1 MADNK
6 LKGITWDET
15 PAVEKPVEKDMSG
28 VSWDKPTVFGAM
40 KQGFKEAVT
49 PEAISEL
56 GQRIPPGA
64 AGRMAA
70 TARFG
75 TGLAR
80 IPANLMRIAGVEG
93 PSEFVKAVDEG
104 AKNLTES
111 AGYTGGLP
119 AAANLAGEVLL
130 GGAALKGASK
140 LAPVVEAL
148 PGGATFVKGL
158 SQSPYAQAI
167 LGGMGFGAA
176 GSTGSQYDVLKEA
189 GLGGLFGFGGQA
201 VASGVGSV
209 AAPVLKRYKELK
221 GLGYT
226 DAEIL
231 KDTTIG
237 QLLGGKVEKLEK
249 VLSDIPFSGVAQA
262 QEKGIKSLRDTMATK
277 VAPILQ
283 REKAAE
289 NVLDTSLGQFKTAEN
304 RALSDAQL
312 AAKRK
317 LETGQA
323 KQTAALKDTES
334 AVFIPAVNYAL
345 KPLNITIP
353 EGTPGNQAMKIGQ
366 KAISDAYNTSLKN
379 FSNLRLTKD
388 VQDDL
393 NSLTNTYSDKY
404 LGKENAELFKN
415 DIQRLISSSSSGKW
429 LTPDNWQRNL
439 SDLSNEAYKMS
450 QKDARYGKALYELKD
465 KWMDLIE
472 GQVGSDLFKSA
483 NTAFSK
489 FKIPERASTYASSIK
504 AGGEFSPNELVN
516 ALRAEMTTKRLA
528 GGEDELQQL
537 AVEANN
543 RLLASRNAL
552 KGTQTSAKQ
561 NLSDL
566 YDEKSR
572 ALEDRFTG
580 LQSNLA
586 QQKAALK
593 SQAEAQVGKQ
603 KAAIEDITGLP
614 GDNSYENKRLGY
626 ALGTGSLIGGGYG
639 LSRFGIDPMASL
651 GIAGTTILGTRG
663 AYSPAVQN
671 LLKKTAIGERSPIVR
686 EAGETL
692 RENAPLVGVT
702 AAQENQR
709 SRQEEDTYPLDNLEV
724 PKKEGGIVGY
734 APGGSVFNP
743 QGGDYDYKT
752 AQAYGMGPKGTGQNA
767 GHWGSVAPTSDDE
780 RMLRGLPEDSYVM
793 LKGKNHPTFH
803 KAEAAEKQRGSKI
816 VKVGNRYYSIP
827 E

>member
-6 LKGITWDET
+6 YRGITWDE
-15 PAVEKPVEKDMSG
+15 PAKPEEKEPTG
-28 VSWDKPTVFGAM
+28 VSWDKPTVLGAI
-40 KQGFKEAVT
+40 KQGAEQAFT

-56 GQRIPPGA
+56 GKRIPPGA

-70 TARFG
+70 AARFG

-119 AAANLAGEVLL
+119 EVANLGGEILL

-148 PGGATFVKGL
+148 PGGAALVKGL

-189 GLGGLFGFGGQA
+189 GLGGLFGLGGQA
-201 VASGVGSV
+201 AASSIGSV
-209 AAPVLKRYKELK
+209 AAPVLTRYKELK

-237 QLLGGKVEKLEK
+237 QLLGGKAQTLEK
-249 VLSDIPFSGVAQA
+249 ILEAVPFSGVSQA
-262 QEKGIKSLRDTMATK
+262 VEKGAKSLRDTMATK
-277 VAPILQ
+277 VAPIFQ
-283 REKAAE
+283 RQKAAE
-289 NVLDTSLGQFKTAEN
+289 NVLDTSLGQFKTAEQRMLN
-304 RALSDAQL
+304 DAKAEAQRKLAIGQTKQATTLDDAQL
-312 AAKRK
+312 AAQRKLESGQTKQSTTLEDAKLAAQRK
-317 LETGQA
+317 LETEQA
-323 KQTAALKDTES
+323 TQNAALKSTQSD
-334 AVFIPAVNYAL
+334 VFIPAVNYAL
-345 KPLNITIP
+345 KPLNIVIP

-366 KAISDAYNTSLKN
+366 TAISDAYNESLKN
-379 FSNLRLTKD
+379 FSNLRLTKNI
-388 VQDDL
+388 QDDL
-393 NSLTNTYSDKY
+393 KSLTNTPGKEGKIYNEGY
-404 LGKENAELFKN
+404 LGKQNAGLFKN
-415 DIQRLISSSSSGKW
+415 DIQRLIEETSKGKW
-429 LTPDNWQRNL
+429 LTPDNWQRSLSNL
-439 SDLSNEAYKMS
+439 SKEAYSLRQTDPRYS
-450 QKDARYGKALYELKD
+450 QALYELKD
-465 KWMDLIE
+465 KWMDLVE
-472 GQVGSDLFKSA
+472 SQVGSDLFKAA

-489 FKIPERASTYASSIK
+489 FKIPERASAYASSIK

-537 AVEANN
+537 AVNAHNKLMGEREALAASQAAAKQGVKDLSVSEN
-543 RLLASRNAL
+543 RAL
-552 KGTQTSAKQ
+552 SDLQTTAKQNLKDLFTGKNRALSDLQTTAKQ

-566 YDEKSR
+566 YGAKGQG
-572 ALEDRFTG
+572 LEDKFTG
-580 LQSNLA
+580 LGSNLA

-614 GDNSYENKRLGY
+614 SDNSYEGRRLGY
-626 ALGTGSLIGGGYG
+626 ALGVGSLGGYG
-639 LSRFGIDPMASL
+639 LSRFGVDPMVSL
-651 GIAGTTILGTRG
+651 GAAGAGILGSRG
-663 AYSPAVQN
+663 VYSPAVQN
-671 LLKKTAIGERSPIVR
+671 LLKNTAIGNRNPIVR

-692 RENAPLVGVT
+692 RENAPLVGIT
-702 AAQENQR
+702 TAQEQQR
-709 SRQEEDTYPLDNLEV
+709 SRQQEEEDFSPLDNLEV
-724 PKKEGGIVGY
+724 P
-734 APGGSVFNP
+734 
-743 QGGDYDYKT
+743 
-752 AQAYGMGPKGTGQNA
+752 
-767 GHWGSVAPTSDDE
+767 
-780 RMLRGLPEDSYVM
+780 R
-793 LKGKNHPTFH
+793 
-803 KAEAAEKQRGSKI
+803 
-816 VKVGNRYYSIP
+816 
-827 E
+827 